1 MASMRSRPGSRRSIA
16 ARAAAPVVALLVAG
30 CGSRAEVA
38 APAALPAPVAAP
50 TTAVP
55 VDPPPPTTVLPGE
68 DLTVAA
74 LAGPAGPAVVPAG
87 IEGVG
92 RIVVPRLGLDTTM
105 LEGDTLD
112 VLAHG
117 PGHRVGSARPGQIG
131 NVVVAG
137 HRTTHSRPFRDLDAL
152 VPGDVLTFETPTGT
166 YRYEFAT
173 HDVVSPSAGQ
183 ITDQPYGYVATLFA
197 CHPPGSA
204 RTRLVAYFRL
214 VSAPEVGQP
223 DPATVPVVPL
233 PFA

>member
-1 MASMRSRPGSRRSIA
+1 MSRRSVA
-16 ARAAAPVVALLVAG
+16 ARAAALVVALLGVG

-38 APAALPAPVAAP
+38 VPVVAPVAAP
-50 TTAVP
+50 TTAVTATA
-55 VDPPPPTTVLPGE
+55 PPAAPTTALPGE
-68 DLTVAA
+68 DLAVAA
-74 LAGPAGPAVVPAG
+74 AAAGPAGPAVVPAG
-87 IEGVG
+87 LEGVG

-112 VLAHG
+112 VLDHG
-117 PGHRVGSARPGQIG
+117 PGHRVGSAMPGQVG

-137 HRTTHSRPFRDLDAL
+137 HRTTRSRPFRHLDAL
-152 VPGDVLTFETPTGT
+152 VPGDVLTFETSTGT

-183 ITDQPYGYVATLFA
+183 ITDQPYGYVATLYA

-204 RTRLVAYFRL
+204 RSRLVAYFRL
-214 VSAPEVGQP
+214 VSAPEAGQP